1 MYQDLKRFVAQ
12 KHRIVICFDFLTCR
26 TILSSQQA
34 RTAKK
39 WVKIQ
44 KSTDKHS
51 SFDGLIQ
58 EDLDLSEIF
67 LAITDTFYGALLEPS
82 EQIQGSL

>member
-1 MYQDLKRFVAQ
+1 MFPTCKNSQ
-12 KHRIVICFDFLTCR
+12 K
-26 TILSSQQA
+26 Q
-34 RTAKK
+34 
-39 WVKIQ
+39 VKNQ